1 MEKQA
6 PESPSKFVRE
16 YFTYDYDTRTKKLD
30 SRWHYDL
37 KKFRN
42 GPVLV
47 EDFSAPEKEK
57 KKKKK
62 KVGGEE

>member
-1 MEKQA
+1 MEKASQ
-6 PESPSKFVRE
+6 EQSTKFVRE
-16 YFTYDYDTRTKKLD
+16 YFTYDFDTRTKKLD

-37 KKFRN
+37 KKFHN

-62 KVGGEE
+62 VGKGE